1 MSRSHDDRSGR
12 ESTGD
17 PPGPAYQPIVDLR
30 SGIVAGFEAVPRA
43 PRDPQLGAGGDP
55 PMAVQV
61 AWLEVALAGADVLPN
76 GAWLSIAVPTDLIS
90 ADGPLRAV
98 LAQRDRPIVLELSEC
113 DRVEDY
119 DALRTAIAALGPH
132 VAIAVDHAG
141 RGDESFPHATE
152 LRPRF
157 VKLDPALTHRIDAD
171 ATQQLL
177 VAGLRKV
184 AVGAG
189 SRLIA
194 VGVETAA
201 ERATLLSLGIELG
214 QGTLLGRP
222 AAAASWAVTRA
233 RQGDGSALQRWLGRR

>member
-1 MSRSHDDRSGR
+1 MSRSHDDRSGH
-12 ESTGD
+12 EATGD
-17 PPGPAYQPIVDLR
+17 PPSPLYQPIVDLR
-30 SGIVAGFEAVPRA
+30 SGIVAGFEAVAGA
-43 PRDPQLGAGGDP
+43 PPDPTMGAGGDP
-55 PMAVQV
+55 PVAVQV
-61 AWLEVALAGADVLPN
+61 AWLEAALAGADVLPI
-76 GAWLSIAVPTDLIS
+76 GAWLSIDVPTDLVF

-98 LAQRDRPIVLELSEC
+98 LARRDRPIVLELSES

-119 DALRTAIAALGPH
+119 AALRTAIAALGPH
-132 VAIAVDHAG
+132 VTIAVDHAG
-141 RGDESFPHATE
+141 RGKDGHPHATE
-152 LRPRF
+152 LHPRF
-157 VKLDPALTHRIDAD
+157 VKLHPALTHRIDAD

-222 AAAASWAVTRA
+222 AAAAAWAPTRA
-233 RQGDGSALQRWLGRR
+233 HPGDGSALQRWLGRR